1 MDRACWCAEFNI
13 STDYETSTP
22 TTGVTRSYTLSI
34 SEVDNWVG
42 GDGVVKEKAMLVNG
56 QFPGP
61 PITADWGDRINVTVI
76 NNLVTN
82 GTSIHFHGIRQLHSN
97 MHDGTSGVT
106 ECPLPPGSTKTYSF
120 LATQYGT
127 SWYHSHFS
135 AQYGN
140 GVLGSI
146 VIHGPA
152 SANYDIDLGPFPISD
167 WYYSGVDAL
176 LTRVNDPNNPFVPGF
191 PGAPPNADNL
201 LFNGSNVNPQGP
213 GGTYAQVTLTP
224 GKLHLLRLINPS
236 VENTYTVSLVGHSFT
251 VIATDLVPVQPTTV
265 TSLFMAVGQRY
276 DVIINA
282 SQPVASYWFNATSSS
297 GPCGVV
303 NNPSPAAIFSYSGS
317 TAAIPTNPDWDG
329 RRRGEATGSV
339 ASMAPAE
346 NVISLPSANT
356 MTFWLIQ
363 NNSSIPHPI
372 HLHGHDILVLGAS
385 PALASPLA
393 PGNTL
398 RTYDPA
404 KDGPS
409 LKGDN
414 PTRRD
419 TTVLPA
425 WGWLVVA
432 YVTNNPG
439 AWLFHCHNVWHV
451 SQGLSVQFLE
461 QENVILQDVD
471 QTSLDEHTPNIC
483 HMAAATFPHV
493 VFLSS
498 SGIQLKALV
507 LLISPVLASR
517 GFSFKDKTICNGF
530 PYGSSTEIEGFKA
543 DLSRLEHTAPPQT
556 YPGGQC
562 TRIACRGNSGVYV
575 CSDLHPPQTQTVPWQ
590 QISRAFTDS
599 ISKCKIFSNC
609 GYKPLYT
616 FT

>member
-1 MDRACWCAEFNI
+1 MAQVVSPNAHYLQGLPKR
-13 STDYETSTP
+13 
-22 TTGVTRSYTLSI
+22 TRSWPL
-34 SEVDNWVG
+34 N
-42 GDGVVKEKAMLVNG
+42 M
-56 QFPGP
+56 GP
-61 PITADWGDRINVTVI
+61 LGRALTPS
-76 NNLVTN
+76 NLQWARE
-82 GTSIHFHGIRQLHSN
+82 SYL
-97 MHDGTSGVT
+97 
-106 ECPLPPGSTKTYSF
+106 
-120 LATQYGT
+120 LALTPFR
-127 SWYHSHFS
+127 YHSHFS

-317 TAAIPTNPDWDG
+317 TAAIPTNPGTAPSDSFCADSLTYTPVVPRTAPVASFTPSISDTLNTNLQIGTADG
-329 RRRGEATGSV
+329 VARVFWPVNSSPMNVTWEDPTLQYVATGSV

-356 MTFWLIQ
+356 VKFLGQTAAGPAGIANLALQMTFWLIQ
-363 NNSSIPHPI
+363 NNSSIP
-372 HLHGHDILVLGAS
+372 
-385 PALASPLA
+385 
-393 PGNTL
+393 
-398 RTYDPA
+398 
-404 KDGPS
+404 
-409 LKGDN
+409 
-414 PTRRD
+414 
-419 TTVLPA
+419 
-425 WGWLVVA
+425 
-432 YVTNNPG
+432 
-439 AWLFHCHNVWHV
+439 V
-451 SQGLSVQFLE
+451 SWSTW
-461 QENVILQDVD
+461 I
-471 QTSLDEHTPNIC
+471 
-483 HMAAATFPHV
+483 
-493 VFLSS
+493 
-498 SGIQLKALV
+498 
-507 LLISPVLASR
+507 R
-517 GFSFKDKTICNGF
+517 
-530 PYGSSTEIEGFKA
+530 GSSR
-543 DLSRLEHTAPPQT
+543 SRVAVL
-556 YPGGQC
+556 
-562 TRIACRGNSGVYV
+562 TR
-575 CSDLHPPQTQTVPWQ
+575 L
-590 QISRAFTDS
+590 DS
-599 ISKCKIFSNC
+599 IPF
-609 GYKPLYT
+609 T